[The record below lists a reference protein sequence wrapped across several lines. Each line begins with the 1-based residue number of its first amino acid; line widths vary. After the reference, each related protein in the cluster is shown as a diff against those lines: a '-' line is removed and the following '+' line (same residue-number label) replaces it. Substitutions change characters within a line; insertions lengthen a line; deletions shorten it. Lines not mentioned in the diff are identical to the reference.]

1 MSSVSMAVE
10 AGDIVRRMVSRESR
24 GWGDQAEAQ
33 RRIEQRYGL
42 SFWSLEHLRTNRA
55 KTCETSL
62 FMRIQAA
69 FADQC
74 GAHAARLLREA
85 DEARKA
91 YPDVHL
97 DDIEDQIR
105 ALEARLADAKAH
117 RSRRAGRR

>member
-1 MSSVSMAVE
+1 MSSVGMAVE

-24 GWGDQAEAQ
+24 GWGDQVEVQ
-33 RRIEQRYGL
+33 RRLEQRYGIP
-42 SFWSLEHLRTNRA
+42 FWSLDHLRTNRA

-62 FMRIQAA
+62 FLRIQAA

-74 GAHAARLLREA
+74 GKHAARLLREA

-91 YPDVHL
+91 YPHVHL

-105 ALEARLADAKAH
+105 ALQARLADAKAH
-117 RSRRAGRR
+117 QAGKARR